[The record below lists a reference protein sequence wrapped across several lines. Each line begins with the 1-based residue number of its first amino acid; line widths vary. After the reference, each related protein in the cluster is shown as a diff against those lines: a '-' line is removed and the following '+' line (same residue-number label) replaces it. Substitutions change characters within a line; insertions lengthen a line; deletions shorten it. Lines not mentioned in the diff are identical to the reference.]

1 MDHLIPAKQRQ
12 FAIEVVEELRG
23 HGFTAYW
30 AGGCVR
36 DHLLHRTPWDY
47 DVATDAKPDEIRHI
61 FGRRRTLAI
70 GAAFGVIAVVGPC
83 EAGQVEVTTFRRDAA
98 YRDGRHPES
107 VSFSSPEEDAKRRDF
122 TINGMFFDPLSDEVI
137 DFVGGAD
144 DVRAGVVRA
153 IGEPRERFTE
163 DKLRLLRGVRFAAL
177 FNFKLDPSTET
188 AIREMAA
195 QITVVSAERIAAEME
210 IMLLDANRS
219 RAVRLLDDTGLLAA
233 ILPEV
238 ARGESLDRTLVL
250 LEKLTEPTFPLALA
264 VLLHSVGNPPIA
276 IGVGRRWRLPTRAF
290 ERTSWLLAHWG
301 ALANAQGV
309 PWSRLQRL
317 LIHEGIGDL
326 LALHDTLA
334 TTGAFD
340 ASDVAY
346 CRHRLAQPPDEV
358 NPPPLITGDDLIALG
373 IPRGK
378 IYSEL
383 LEKTR
388 DAQLDSQI
396 HTHEEAVRF
405 AEAMWKQSKA

>member
-1 MDHLIPAKQRQ
+1 MDHLVPAKQRQ

-47 DVATDAKPDEIRHI
+47 DVATDAKPDEIRRI

-70 GAAFGVIAVVGPC
+70 GAAFGVIAVVGPR

-107 VSFSSPEEDAKRRDF
+107 VSFSSPEDDAKRRDF
-122 TINGMFFDPLSDEVI
+122 TINGMFFDPLADEVI

-144 DVRAGVVRA
+144 DVRAGIVRA
-153 IGEPRERFTE
+153 IGEPRERFAE

-177 FNFKLDPSTET
+177 FNFKLDPPTET

-210 IMLLDANRS
+210 IMLLDANRA

-250 LEKLTEPTFPLALA
+250 LEKLTEPTFSLALA
-264 VLLHSVGNPPIA
+264 VLLHSIGNPPIA

-317 LIHEGIGDL
+317 LIHEGIGEL
-326 LALHDTLA
+326 LDLHDTLA

-346 CRHRLAQPPDEV
+346 CRHRLAQPPDEL

-383 LEKTR
+383 LERTR

-396 HTHEEAVRF
+396 HMHEEAVRF
-405 AEAMWKQSKA
+405 VEAMWKQSNA